1 VYQAEVLDSRFNF
14 SVGQL
19 RLRREWLAVEHE
31 ALVTRNMVTTRDE
44 IFWFVKERIVDSV
57 TDTELYRE
65 ALWRFD
71 IVTNGL
77 SRSFVIDEVPNQTNP
92 DDPPVQS
99 EQIDLNGLVMFDDI
113 AGGIDFNNGR
123 ILLADPNGFQKFGYM
138 IFPNVTF
145 GVNTDITWLATIIE
159 AQNLTNSGAQVE
171 LWRSSDPGAILD
183 WQHPA
188 WVLVQR
194 LSSDGSSGLEIP
206 LVNLK
211 SRTLAL
217 QLRMSA
223 SENDTQSPSV
233 TRIALRGIPAHRD
246 FIMMVPFNV
255 SDYVSAPNR
264 APVRYP
270 GLGQSLQDE
279 VMALVGQSVEALM
292 IKPGVAFRGI
302 VNNVSEP
309 VEFVSNRG
317 SVSRY
322 VIVEFR
328 GQRLVAATPPTGDT
342 GVGLGLLGISIVGI
356 GQSEGT

>member
-1 VYQAEVLDSRFNF
+1 
-14 SVGQL
+14 
-19 RLRREWLAVEHE
+19 
-31 ALVTRNMVTTRDE
+31 
-44 IFWFVKERIVDSV
+44 
-57 TDTELYRE
+57 
-65 ALWRFD
+65 
-71 IVTNGL
+71 
-77 SRSFVIDEVPNQTNP
+77 
-92 DDPPVQS
+92 
-99 EQIDLNGLVMFDDI
+99 
-113 AGGIDFNNGR
+113 
-123 ILLADPNGFQKFGYM
+123 M

-145 GVNTDITWLATIIE
+145 GVNTDITWLATVIE
-159 AQNLTNSGAQVE
+159 AQNLTDSGAQVE

-183 WQHPA
+183 WQHRS

-194 LSSDGSSGLEIP
+194 LSSDGSSGIEIP

-223 SENDTQSPSV
+223 SANDTQSPSV
-233 TRIALRGIPAHRD
+233 TRVALRGIPAHRD

-264 APVRYP
+264 APIRYP

-279 VMALVGQSVEALM
+279 VMALVGESVEVVM
-292 IKPGVAFRGI
+292 IKPGIMFRGI

-309 VEFVSNRG
+309 VMFVSNRG

-328 GQRLVAATPPTGDT
+328 GQRLTTTAPSTGDA
-342 GVGLGLLGISIVGI
+342 GIGLGLLGISIVGV
-356 GQSEGT
+356 GQTEGT